1 MPAMPLIDMEVSDPH
16 DRNTDVFV
24 SELKQ
29 SYKEEVYETDKV
41 FIGGRHLCGNDP
53 GNDRMLV

>member
-1 MPAMPLIDMEVSDPH
+1 MPLLDMEVSDLH
-16 DRNTDVFV
+16 DRNTDDYV

-29 SYKEEVYETDKV
+29 LFKEEVYETDKDFV
-41 FIGGRHLCGNDP
+41 GNRHLGGNDP